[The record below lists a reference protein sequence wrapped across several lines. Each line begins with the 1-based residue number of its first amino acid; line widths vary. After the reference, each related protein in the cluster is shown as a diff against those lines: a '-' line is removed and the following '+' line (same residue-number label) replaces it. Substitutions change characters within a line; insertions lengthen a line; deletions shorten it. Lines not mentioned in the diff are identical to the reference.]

1 MSNCGTYQT
10 QIASIM
16 DVLAKAAVAE
26 ISKVVEDAVVVL
38 RLETCQRQNEIE
50 ALKRNLEVVSNE
62 LRATRRALVRE
73 CINGRS
79 VDFQV
84 RDQPVIHRDCGRK
97 GVSVEE
103 SKCVEM
109 ECHSEGPTEE
119 EKNASFRVTVKVERE
134 DERGN
139 QGTRDNTAA
148 GAMGNSKRVTGEER
162 SHSWPADEDT
172 NNDDANMRT
181 MDDPSP
187 PQTRTDA
194 LLVSVSTATTA
205 AVLPAPPHQRPR
217 LRRWWPHKMLSLPHL
232 NTQANTHSH
241 THPPPAALPSE
252 KTSGMPRGVLSGPG
266 VRGFLGGLWGH
277 YRSRGS
283 QRSQRSLQQQPWA
296 RGKRRFPCGYCEKS
310 FDRLSHLDRH
320 RRIHTGERPYGCSVC
335 GRRFTQKSSLKG
347 HLRTHRGFSV
357 DVSDSTPV
365 LERRL
370 SEEDWDSQ
378 YATPAENSTH
388 LPTQSE
394 DNTDATLTGDSHML
408 FTHTHERD
416 AHLTETARVETHKP
430 RQQPH
435 GRTQLG
441 GQVERPRGAA
451 EMQLTHTQD
460 GDPHHLTQSDDLN
473 VNDLLNHEANLH
485 RRAHTQHLTH
495 IQDSTTTTSAL
506 THAQDSTSVLTH
518 TQDST
523 SALTHTQEPVGFGEL
538 QLELKAEREEEE
550 EEEEEEEDQSIHQG
564 AVECAYRIGDLG
576 QMEESGVSELE
587 FGAVEESDPQ
597 MWANRGVESYCANS
611 NGPEAVVSM
620 QLGLPSVPPSWPDPG
635 SPAHIKQEEEACPLT
650 HPLLD
655 SLANPEA
662 SIATRATA
670 QQDAM
675 SPLHTHTFVVRAAG
689 DLEGSP
695 THQSVPPSSS
705 LATDQVSP
713 SLLSSPRDKR
723 RFPCTHCG
731 KSFDRLSHLDRH
743 QRIHTGER
751 PYGCPLCGRR
761 FTQKSS
767 LKGHQRTHTGE
778 RPYRCPSCSL
788 AFATSSARNRH
799 QCAPPGNRL
808 AYAW

>member
-38 RLETCQRQNEIE
+38 RLETCQRQDEIE

-84 RDQPVIHRDCGRK
+84 RDQPVISRDCGRK
-97 GVSVEE
+97 GVRVEE
-103 SKCVEM
+103 SRCVEE
-109 ECHSEGPTEE
+109 ECHSKGPSEE
-119 EKNASFRVTVKVERE
+119 DKNASFRVTVKVERE
-134 DERGN
+134 DEREN
-139 QGTRDNTAA
+139 QGTRDSTAG
-148 GAMGNSKRVTGEER
+148 GAMGNSKLVVAGEEL
-162 SHSWPADEDT
+162 SHIWPTDEDDS
-172 NNDDANMRT
+172 NNDDSNMRA
-181 MDDPSP
+181 MGDPSP

-194 LLVSVSTATTA
+194 LLVSVSTATSTA
-205 AVLPAPPHQRPR
+205 APPAPHQRPR
-217 LRRWWPHKMLSLPHL
+217 VRRWWPHKMLPFPHL
-232 NTQANTHSH
+232 NTPANAHSH
-241 THPPPAALPSE
+241 THPPPPAP
-252 KTSGMPRGVLSGPG
+252 GMPRGLLSGPG
-266 VRGFLGGLWGH
+266 VRGFLWGH
-277 YRSRGS
+277 YRSRGT
-283 QRSQRSLQQQPWA
+283 QRSQRSSQQQPWA

-357 DVSDSTPV
+357 DVSDSTPA

-378 YATPAENSTH
+378 YSTAAENDTH

-408 FTHTHERD
+408 FTHAHDRDRD
-416 AHLTETARVETHKP
+416 AHLTEAARVETHKHL
-430 RQQPH
+430 QQPPPH
-435 GRTQLG
+435 AMPPLIG
-441 GQVERPRGAA
+441 GLVERPRGTA
-451 EMQLTHTQD
+451 EMQLAHTQD
-460 GDPHHLTQSDDLN
+460 GHLAPPDDLN
-473 VNDLLNHEANLH
+473 VNDLLNQEANLH
-485 RRAHTQHLTH
+485 RCAHTHTQHLTH
-495 IQDSTTTTSAL
+495 IQDPNTTTPTSAL
-506 THAQDSTSVLTH
+506 THSQDSASGLTH
-518 TQDST
+518 TR
-523 SALTHTQEPVGFGEL
+523 EPVGFGEL
-538 QLELKAEREEEE
+538 QLELKAEQEKE
-550 EEEEEEEDQSIHQG
+550 EEEEEEEDEVVVDQSLHQG
-564 AVECAYRIGDLG
+564 AEECAYGTGDLG

-597 MWANRGVESYCANS
+597 LWANRGEESYCANS
-611 NGPEAVVSM
+611 NGPEAAVSM
-620 QLGLPSVPPSWPDPG
+620 QLGLPSAPPTWPHPG
-635 SPAHIKQEEEACPLT
+635 SPAHIKQEEEACPLSD
-650 HPLLD
+650 PLLD
-655 SLANPEA
+655 SLAFPEA
-662 SIATRATA
+662 SVAARAAA
-670 QQDAM
+670 QQDVT
-675 SPLHTHTFVVRAAG
+675 SSLHAHAFIVRAAG
-689 DLEGSP
+689 DLKGSP
-695 THQSVPPSSS
+695 THQSDVTAREAPPSSS
-705 LATDQVSP
+705 LANNQASP
-713 SLLSSPRDKR
+713 PRDKR
-723 RFPCTHCG
+723 RFPCAHCG